1 MQYNA
6 PIVAKGHGL
15 VQGATTAIQ
24 LKRNGLNRNDSENEV
39 EVPRRRASANLQ
51 TPSWCVRLA
60 ARIAFPLLS
69 TETGLAQFVGKS
81 E

>member
-1 MQYNA
+1 MPQSWRFCHQLQGVTNA
-6 PIVAKGHGL
+6 T
-15 VQGATTAIQ
+15 QF
-24 LKRNGLNRNDSENEV
+24 KRNGLNQLDSENEV

-51 TPSWCVRLA
+51 TPSWCVRRA
-60 ARIAFPLLS
+60 ARIAFPLLP